1 MATGIIEYM
10 NKQEAKEDAGKD
22 KLLKAAENVPPL
34 ATNDDLPMLLKQ
46 MDPPSDKIDH
56 KSY

>member
-1 MATGIIEYM
+1 M

-46 MDPPSDKIDH
+46 MDYPYDKIDH

>member
-1 MATGIIEYM
+1 M

-22 KLLKAAENVPPL
+22 KLLKAAKNVPPL

-46 MDPPSDKIDH
+46 MDHPYDKIDH